1 MTKGLEKIICFLAVI
16 LALLIGA
23 CIYGELALKRPH
35 QNAEIATEQLKNED
49 TTVVEE
55 NNINPSEKTNPV
67 ESSGSCEE
75 NSHTWG
81 EASYSWVYDDGACEA
96 KRVCELCGKEEIEL
110 TAAVYTTEGNTLTI
124 IAEFKNSAF
133 EAQSKTKNI
142 SGTDAC
148 FVVSNA
154 IGKPGDTVEVT
165 VSMKNNPGIIAIALD
180 VHYDTEKLEL
190 VEVKDAQLLP
200 NPVFSDTYVKN
211 PYYISWSDATSAD
224 NYYDDGCL
232 ATFVFKIREQ
242 ADIGTANVSLSYSPG
257 NVIDWDLE
265 SQLFSVI
272 NGVITVDNQTADE
285 TLIQIPKDPTIKDS

>member
-1 MTKGLEKIICFLAVI
+1 MTKGLKKTVCI
-16 LALLIGA
+16 LSVVLVLLIGL
-23 CIYGELALKRPH
+23 CIYGELALKQSH
-35 QNAEIATEQLKNED
+35 QDAEIATEQ
-49 TTVVEE
+49 VEE
-55 NNINPSEKTNPV
+55 EPTVTEEQIEMNDAEEMKPTDV
-67 ESSGSCEE
+67 HGACEE
-75 NSHTWG
+75 NLHTWG
-81 EASYSWVYDDGACEA
+81 EASYTWVYDDGACEA
-96 KRVCELCGKEEIEL
+96 KRTCELCGKEEIEL
-110 TAAVYTTEGNTLTI
+110 AAAVYTTEGDTMVTTGT
-124 IAEFKNSAF
+124 FKNSAF
-133 EAQSKTKNI
+133 EAQSKTKDI
-142 SGTDAC
+142 SDTDAC

-154 IGKPGDTVEVT
+154 IGKPGDMVEVT

-232 ATFVFKIREQ
+232 ATLVFKIREQ
-242 ADIGTANVSLSYSPG
+242 ADIGTANVALSYSPG

-272 NGVITVDNQTADE
+272 NGVVTVDNQTADE